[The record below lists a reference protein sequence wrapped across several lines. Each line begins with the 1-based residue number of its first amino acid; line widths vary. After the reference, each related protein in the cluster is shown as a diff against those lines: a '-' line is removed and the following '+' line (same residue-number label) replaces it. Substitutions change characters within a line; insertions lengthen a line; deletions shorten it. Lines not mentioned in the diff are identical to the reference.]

1 MIAKSRFTEGLVMD
15 MSPEVTQNNCLTNAL
30 NATYITMNGNEL
42 QLQNDMGNAKFGAY
56 LPSGY
61 IPLGT
66 TQLGG
71 VIYVISYNPSDNKTQ
86 IGSFPSPQ
94 TQFLPSADMG
104 DVSIDPTYFNTNL
117 QYKKVY
123 DNILMQPGDKF
134 VFYFPTK
141 TEELYK
147 QYLYNPT
154 YFPSGRLVIPNNHI
168 QTTALQYRALRS
180 FIKMDICTIS
190 QEGKLLPLDLRK
202 QYAVPNTDTSTYT
215 PVESDYNVYNS
226 PVSGNLALVLS
237 KVFCDNTTLQTQ
249 VLENPDDNETFI
261 LKFRYTFQSQDKFFF
276 KKVYFAI
283 DNNEMSLAGGDLT
296 YDDKYT
302 SEIATTS
309 EMATV
314 SNDQV
319 ATWYRNAERTMYKLS
334 YSIILFKEDVDGK
347 DAYLEIQPFRFDKH
361 VLADKTIKLID
372 ISRLGTGDVQLSQYQ
387 YKFLDKEIQILFGF
401 DTFLNVNESIK
412 DITINIYES
421 NNNNP
426 IVSTTVSPETSSYT
440 VSTNVVNMNNVY
452 ITEFVVHILQE
463 SGDDE
468 TEDTIRDITIT
479 RWLITIDQLFDESQ
493 IDYDGKT
500 TVYYWEKSIDT
511 TLTLGED
518 TIEADYSNAWSLKED
533 KEPITLTEKHA
544 FEAAKI
550 KTVITYGSNVEN
562 VKLGSKSMVAAQPV
576 NNIPQVTIRSE
587 PSGATSISET
597 QITVE
602 QSLRIYTDYTIEGKR
617 NHPQSLNGKYTI
629 KNLLDIDYNRFNPN
643 YCYIRDI
650 QWNQSSDPVL
660 RATGNSDIYYCQLFA
675 ENPNLITEYPL
686 FTSNSPYPQHNR
698 FPDKLLQGI
707 YIRRDANETTNI
719 LVTNDK
725 LANDFEYAQK
735 VADTIAKNICVGFPN
750 SDDIYYCIDFTSDS
764 TKIDY
769 VKSLQVEHY
778 FGLKVP
784 EIKVMI
790 QNKTLEAY
798 MDDFG
803 YSGKKPKTLK
813 VNQDID
819 MSKIAQMTN
828 QSVTLPDINV
838 GNYASIHNDAVFLHG
853 SAIHLVQ
860 NSPENSEYTNKYRN
874 HKLFCITDN
883 MEIKQFKGSD
893 TEVNGVKFNP
903 SSFTYDAETGYL
915 RVGAAQGTMY
925 IENADKYKKQVCYI
939 DYNSAIQ

>member
-1 MIAKSRFTEGLVMD
+1 MQIAKNNFTEGLVMD

-56 LPSGY
+56 LPGGY

-71 VIYVISYNPSDNKTQ
+71 IVYVISYNPSSNKTQ

-94 TQFLPSADMG
+94 TKFLPSADME

-123 DNILMQPGDKF
+123 DDILMQPGDKF
-134 VFYFPTK
+134 VFYFPNK

-147 QYLYNPT
+147 QYLYNPAK
-154 YFPSGRLVIPNNHI
+154 FPS
-168 QTTALQYRALRS
+168 TALGRPDRRQEALYS
-180 FIKMDICTIS
+180 FLKMDVCTVS

-202 QYAVPNTDTSTYT
+202 PYAIPNDSSTNAYV
-215 PVESDYNVYNS
+215 PVENDYNIYSS

-237 KVFCDNTTLQTQ
+237 KVFCDNATLQIQ
-249 VLENPDDNETFI
+249 ALENPDDTESFI
-261 LKFRYTFQSQDKFFF
+261 LKFRYTFWSSDKFFF
-276 KKVYFAI
+276 KSIRYNI
-283 DNNEMSLAGGDLT
+283 YNNAMDIASDDLT
-296 YDDKYT
+296 YNDRYSTPQQIDDD
-302 SEIATTS
+302 STT
-309 EMATV
+309 
-314 SNDQV
+314 V
-319 ATWYRNAERTMYKLS
+319 AWYRNNERTMYKMS
-334 YSIILFKEDVDGK
+334 YTNTFLKNDFDGY
-347 DAYLEIQPFRFDKH
+347 DTYLEIQPFRFEGH
-361 VLADKTIKLID
+361 VLANKTTKLID

-426 IVSTTVSPETSSYT
+426 IVSATVSPEASSYT
-440 VSTNVVNMNNVY
+440 VSTNIVIMNNVY

-463 SGDDE
+463 TGDSE
-468 TEDTIRDITIT
+468 TEDTIRDVTIT
-479 RWLITIDQLFDESQ
+479 RWLVTIDQLFDESQ

-511 TLTLGED
+511 TLTLGKD

-533 KEPITLTEKHA
+533 KKPITLTEKHA
-544 FEAAKI
+544 FKAAKI
-550 KTVITYGSNVEN
+550 KTVITYGSNIEN
-562 VKLGSKSMVAAQPV
+562 VKLGSKSMAVAQPV
-576 NNIPQVTIRSE
+576 NNIPQVTISSK

-597 QITVE
+597 QITVD
-602 QSLRIYTDYTIEGKR
+602 QSLYIYTDYTIEGRR
-617 NHPQSLNGKYTI
+617 NHPQSLNGKYII
-629 KNLLDIDYNRFNPN
+629 KNLLDIDYDRFNPN

-660 RATGNSDIYYCQLFA
+660 KATGNSDIYYCQLFA
-675 ENPNLITEYPL
+675 ENPNLVREYPL
-686 FTSNSPYPQHNR
+686 FTSNNLYPQHNKY
-698 FPDKLLQGI
+698 PDKLLQGI
-707 YIRRDANETTNI
+707 YIRRDVNETTNI
-719 LVTNDK
+719 LVTSDK

-778 FGLKVP
+778 FALKMP

-798 MDDFG
+798 MDNFG
-803 YSGKKPKTLK
+803 YSGKKPKTLEIK
-813 VNQDID
+813 QDID
-819 MSKIAQMTN
+819 RSKTTQIAN
-828 QSVTLPDINV
+828 SSVTLPDINV

-874 HKLFCITDN
+874 HKLFYITDN

-893 TEVNGVKFNP
+893 TKVNEVKFNP

-915 RVGAAQGTMY
+915 RVGAAYGTMY
-925 IENADKYKKQVCYI
+925 IENADKNKKQVCYI